1 MKAFRLL
8 SVFVLTLA
16 LTASVS
22 SCKKVSDAD
31 LKAAV
36 ETVLA
41 SSDANSAVIVDVKDK
56 IATLSGVV
64 ETDSAKTLLE
74 TATTAVKGIK
84 SVVNLVEVTPPA
96 PDFTAID
103 TAIQTGLTDALKD
116 FKKASATVKDGV
128 ITLKGEIK
136 KTDLVT
142 LMQTLSALSPVQILT
157 DSITVK

>member
-41 SSDANSAVIVDVKDK
+41 TSDANAAVVVDVKDK

-74 TATTAVKGIK
+74 TAATAVKGIK

-103 TAIQTGLTDALKD
+103 AAIQTGLTDALKD

>member
-41 SSDANSAVIVDVKDK
+41 TSDANAAVVVDVKDK

-74 TATTAVKGIK
+74 TAATAVKGIK

-103 TAIQTGLTDALKD
+103 AAIQTGLTDALKD
-116 FKKASATVKDGV
+116 FKKANATVKDGV

-136 KTDLVT
+136 KADLVT
-142 LMQTLSALSPVQILT
+142 LMQTLSSLNPVQILT

>member
-41 SSDANSAVIVDVKDK
+41 SSDANGAVIVDVKDK

-103 TAIQTGLTDALKD
+103 AAIQTGLTDALKD
-116 FKKASATVKDGV
+116 FKKANATVKDGV

-136 KTDLVT
+136 KADLVT
-142 LMQTLSALSPVQILT
+142 LMQTLSSLNPVQILT